1 MYIEFT
7 IISSNLIDIIWTLW
21 FDFDMS
27 MIFGSRPMIRR
38 LSDFKLPLL
47 GKELLPSESIK
58 DLGVTFDPT
67 LSFDNHILATVSSCI
82 SRLAQIDRA
91 KHAFNS
97 GLLVTIINALVFS
110 KLYYCS
116 TVWSSTTACNV
127 QKLQLVQNF
136 AARIISGTYKAY
148 NSITQ
153 EFEVASRKKS
163 SFTSET
169 LFPLLSAWRAAPR
182 PIWHHNL
189 SKGNKYKAEPQETHN
204 NWIFPCAKPLLVRDL
219 FITE

>member
-1 MYIEFT
+1 
-7 IISSNLIDIIWTLW
+7 
-21 FDFDMS
+21 
-27 MIFGSRPMIRR
+27 MIRR

-136 AARIISGTYKAY
+136 AARIISGTD
-148 NSITQ
+148 T
-153 EFEVASRKKS
+153 FEHVTPSLKNLRWLPVKKS

-169 LFPLLSAWRAAPR
+169 LFSLLSA
-182 PIWHHNL
+182 
-189 SKGNKYKAEPQETHN
+189 
-204 NWIFPCAKPLLVRDL
+204 
-219 FITE
+219 